1 MDNKKHINFL
11 FRRIEPDYL
20 KQLLERELS
29 DQVPCFFKN
38 QYGEKDGLTKYH
50 HTVID
55 SVSDFVFYSYTK
67 FDEATDYEKEE
78 ANIKT
83 ALNMLLTD
91 EIIKYYKDSDCSN
104 YLKKGMVESKNSKPH
119 KETINRL
126 RRLQELRDS
135 IDFQTEIHDPCE
147 FDDGEEYADFCIS
160 EGLGFFYGDEGY
172 TDNEDDY
179 NKDYDITDTQE
190 ERDEVEKVMYDEYF
204 DTLSNYWNES
214 NC

>member
-1 MDNKKHINFL
+1 MDKKKYITFL
-11 FRRIEPDYL
+11 FRRINQDFL

-29 DQVPCFFKN
+29 DQVPCYFKN

-67 FDEATDYEKEE
+67 FDEATDYEEE
-78 ANIKT
+78 QGNIKT

-91 EIIKYYKDSDCSN
+91 KIIKYYKDSDCSN
-104 YLKKGMVESKNSKPH
+104 YLKQDMFESENSKPH
-119 KETINRL
+119 KETISRI
-126 RRLQELRDS
+126 RRLQVLRDS
-135 IDFQTEIHDPCE
+135 IDFQTEIHDPCN
-147 FDDGEEYADFCIS
+147 FDDGEEYVDFCIS

-172 TDNEDDY
+172 DDDEEY
-179 NKDYDITDTQE
+179 EKNYDITDTQE
-190 ERDEVEKVMYDEYF
+190 EREEIEKLMYDEYF
-204 DTLSNYWNES
+204 DKLAELWDSE

>member
-1 MDNKKHINFL
+1 MDKKKYINFL
-11 FRRIEPDYL
+11 FRRIDPDFL
-20 KQLLERELS
+20 KQLFERELS

-38 QYGEKDGLTKYH
+38 QYGEAGLEMYH
-50 HTVID
+50 LTVVD
-55 SVSDFVFYSYTK
+55 SISDFVFYGYTK
-67 FDEATDYEKEE
+67 FDEATNYEEEE

-91 EIIKYYKDSDCSN
+91 EIIKYYKDADCSD
-104 YLKKGMVESKNSKPH
+104 YLKQDMFESENSKPH
-119 KETINRL
+119 KETISRL

-135 IDFQTEIHDPCE
+135 IDFQTEIHNPCE

-172 TDNEDDY
+172 DDDY
-179 NKDYDITDTQE
+179 KENYDITDTQE
-190 ERDEVEKVMYDEYF
+190 EREAVEKLMYDEYF
-204 DTLSNYWNES
+204 DKLVEFWNSDNE

>member
-1 MDNKKHINFL
+1 MDKKKYITFL

-38 QYGEKDGLTKYH
+38 QYGEKGGLTKYH
-50 HTVID
+50 QTVID

-67 FDEATDYEKEE
+67 FDEATDYEEE
-78 ANIKT
+78 EGNIKT

-91 EIIKYYKDSDCSN
+91 DIIKYYKDTDCSD
-104 YLKKGMVESKNSKPH
+104 YLKQDMFESKNSKPH
-119 KETINRL
+119 KETISRI

-147 FDDGEEYADFCIS
+147 FDDGEEYADFCIN
-160 EGLGFFYGDEGY
+160 EGLSFFYGDEGY
-172 TDNEDDY
+172 DDDEEY
-179 NKDYDITDTQE
+179 EKNYDITDTQE
-190 ERDEVEKVMYDEYF
+190 EREEVEKLMYDEYL
-204 DTLSNYWNES
+204 DKLVELWDDS

>member
-1 MDNKKHINFL
+1 MDKKKYINFL

-38 QYGEKDGLTKYH
+38 QYGEKGGLTKYH

-67 FDEATDYEKEE
+67 FDEATDYEEE
-78 ANIKT
+78 EGNIKT
-83 ALNMLLTD
+83 AINILLTD
-91 EIIKYYKDSDCSN
+91 DIIKYYKDADCSE
-104 YLKKGMVESKNSKPH
+104 YVKQDMFESENSKPH

-135 IDFQTEIHDPCE
+135 IDFQTEIHDPCN
-147 FDDGEEYADFCIS
+147 FDDGEEYADFCIN
-160 EGLGFFYGDEGY
+160 EGLSFFYGDEGY
-172 TDNEDDY
+172 DDDY
-179 NKDYDITDTQE
+179 NENYDITDTQE
-190 ERDEVEKVMYDEYF
+190 EREEVEKLMYDEYF
-204 DTLSNYWNES
+204 DMLSEAWEES

>member
-1 MDNKKHINFL
+1 MDKKKYINFL
-11 FRRIEPDYL
+11 FRRIDPDFL
-20 KQLLERELS
+20 KQLFERELS

-38 QYGEKDGLTKYH
+38 QYGEAGLEMYH
-50 HTVID
+50 LTVVD
-55 SVSDFVFYSYTK
+55 SISDFVFYSYTK
-67 FDEATDYEKEE
+67 FDEATDYEEEE

-91 EIIKYYKDSDCSN
+91 DIIKYYKDSDCSD
-104 YLKKGMVESKNSKPH
+104 YLKQDMFESKNSKPH

-172 TDNEDDY
+172 DDDY
-179 NKDYDITDTQE
+179 KENYDITDTQE
-190 ERDEVEKVMYDEYF
+190 EREAVEKLMYDEYF
-204 DTLSNYWNES
+204 DKLVELWEES
-214 NC
+214 NCN

>member
-1 MDNKKHINFL
+1 MDKKKYITFL
-11 FRRIEPDYL
+11 FRRIDPDFL

-38 QYGEKDGLTKYH
+38 QYGEAGLEMYH
-50 HTVID
+50 LTVID

-67 FDEATDYEKEE
+67 FDEATDYEEE
-78 ANIKT
+78 ETNIKT

-91 EIIKYYKDSDCSN
+91 DIIKYYKDSDCSD
-104 YLKKGMVESKNSKPH
+104 YLKQDMFESKNSKPH

-135 IDFQTEIHDPCE
+135 IDFQTEVHNPCV

-172 TDNEDDY
+172 DDDEEY
-179 NKDYDITDTQE
+179 EKNYDITDTQE
-190 ERDEVEKVMYDEYF
+190 EREEVEKLMYDEYF
-204 DTLSNYWNES
+204 DKLVKFWKEDIE

>member
-1 MDNKKHINFL
+1 MDKKKYITFL
-11 FRRIEPDYL
+11 FRRINQDFL

-29 DQVPCFFKN
+29 DQVPCYFKN

-67 FDEATDYEKEE
+67 FDEATDYEEE
-78 ANIKT
+78 QGNIKT

-91 EIIKYYKDSDCSN
+91 KIIKYYKDSDCSN
-104 YLKKGMVESKNSKPH
+104 YLKQDMFESENSKPH
-119 KETINRL
+119 KETISRI
-126 RRLQELRDS
+126 RRLQVLRDS
-135 IDFQTEIHDPCE
+135 IDFQTEIHDPCN

-172 TDNEDDY
+172 DDDEEY
-179 NKDYDITDTQE
+179 EKNYDITDTQE
-190 ERDEVEKVMYDEYF
+190 EREEIEKLMYDEYF
-204 DTLSNYWNES
+204 DKLAELWDSE